1 MGRLLSSLLILGL
14 IVSGCAPRG
23 NNVPASVRDT
33 APMPE
38 QPQIRQ
44 AGNYEVIEGAT
55 QLQGMEVAFDKGT
68 SKVTLKGKIQLKT
81 LDSKKTLPLDVEL
94 QGTSTTQGFAVMK
107 PVGSV
112 GIADMQVAAKATCLG
127 VEADCSSNFIDI
139 YISYEDRIYHH
150 QVESVEDTMDMGE
163 EPKKAE
169 PKVGPSPG
177 QSTHEDEDDSFADE
191 DGDDGHDEMDTE
203 EGAGQYVG
211 DIGNDIEK
219 VLDNPKPK
227 TPAPKP
233 SPSPSP
239 SVTPK
244 SDEPKKETPKQD
256 PPKKDAP
263 KQEPPKKEDPKKDT
277 PKKDDPKKEA
287 PKAETPKADD
297 KSKDD
302 KKDDKKDDDKK
313 DDDKDIPV
321 VANPPKFD
329 LLAKLNQAIGTV
341 NAGSLERATDIL
353 GYQKAYPETN
363 LSILKP
369 DRKTHY
375 GTIEMAYLVAKLGK
389 YTKAIAPSHTLR
401 MGDVSKKNGG
411 RLGSH
416 KSHTNG
422 LDADIAYY
430 FKADKTMTNFASALK
445 GGKPIG
451 DWMMAQQWK
460 LFKYAVSSKFV
471 DRIFIHPTLKKSL
484 CTYAQNQG
492 EMDSA
497 LAKETLRRL
506 VSEVNHYNHFHM
518 RVKCSESQ
526 VRCRQMADP
535 KPGTGC

>member
-14 IVSGCAPRG
+14 FVSGCGPRG
-23 NNVPASVRDT
+23 SGFPASVRDT

-38 QPQIRQ
+38 SPQIRE

-55 QLQGMEVAFDKGT
+55 KLQGMDVSFDKGT
-68 SKVTLKGKIQLKT
+68 SKITLQGKLQLKT
-81 LDSKKTLPLDVEL
+81 LDSKKTIPLDVQL
-94 QGTSTTQGFAVMK
+94 QGTTDTAGFAIMK

-112 GIADMQVAAKATCLG
+112 GVADLQIAAKATCLG
-127 VEADCSSNFIDI
+127 VEGDCSSNFIDI

-169 PKVGPSPG
+169 PKVAPSPG
-177 QSTHEDEDDSFADE
+177 QTPAEEEDDSFADE
-191 DGDDGHDEMDTE
+191 DGDDGHDEMDVE

-233 SPSPSP
+233 SPSASP
-239 SVTPK
+239 KAEEPKKETPK
-244 SDEPKKETPKQD
+244 QDTPKKETPKQD
-256 PPKKDAP
+256 PPKK
-263 KQEPPKKEDPKKDT
+263 EDPKKEEPKKEEPKKET
-277 PKKDDPKKEA
+277 PKKDEPKK
-287 PKAETPKADD
+287 ETPKADD
-297 KSKDD
+297 KDKDD
-302 KKDDKKDDDKK
+302 KKDDNKK

-321 VANPPKFD
+321 AANPPKFN
-329 LLAKLNQAIGTV
+329 LLAKLDQAIGTV
-341 NAGSLERATDIL
+341 NAGRLERATDIL

-363 LSILKP
+363 LNILRP
-369 DRKTHY
+369 DRQTHY
-375 GTIEMAYLVAKLGK
+375 GTIEMAYLVAKMGK
-389 YTKAIAPSHTLR
+389 YTKAIAPSHALR
-401 MGDVSKKNGG
+401 MGDVSKKSGG
-411 RLGSH
+411 SLGSH

-430 FKADKTMTNFASALK
+430 FKADKTMTTFGSALK

-451 DWMMAQQWK
+451 DWMMAQQWR

-484 CTYAQNQG
+484 CSYAQSQG
-492 EMDSA
+492 EMSTD

-506 VSEVNHYNHFHM
+506 VPEVNHYNHFHM

>member
-33 APMPE
+33 APTPE

-68 SKVTLKGKIQLKT
+68 SKITLQGKIQLKT
-81 LDSKKTLPLDVEL
+81 LDSKKTLPIDIQL
-94 QGTSTTQGFAVMK
+94 QGTSDIQGFAVMK

-112 GIADMQVAAKATCLG
+112 GVADMQVAAKATCLG

-150 QVESVEDTMDMGE
+150 QVESVEDTMEMGE
-163 EPKKAE
+163 EPKQAE
-169 PKVGPSPG
+169 PKVTPSPG
-177 QSTHEDEDDSFADE
+177 QTAQEDDESFADE
-191 DGDDGHDEMDTE
+191 DGDDGHEEMDIE

-227 TPAPKP
+227 APAPKP
-233 SPSPSP
+233 APSASP
-239 SVTPK
+239 K
-244 SDEPKKETPKQD
+244 AEEPKKETPKQETPKQD
-256 PPKKDAP
+256 PPKKDTP
-263 KQEPPKKEDPKKDT
+263 KQDP
-277 PKKDDPKKEA
+277 PKKDDPKKVP
-287 PKAETPKADD
+287 PKKEEPKKDVPKADD
-297 KSKDD
+297 KAKDD

-313 DDDKDIPV
+313 ADDKEVPVV

-329 LLAKLNQAIGTV
+329 LVAKLNQAIGTV

-363 LSILKP
+363 LKILRP
-369 DRKTHY
+369 DRLTHF
-375 GTIEMAYLVAKLGK
+375 GTIEMAYLVAKMGK
-389 YTKAIAPSHTLR
+389 YTKAIAPAHPLR
-401 MGDVSKKNGG
+401 MGDISKKNGG
-411 RLGSH
+411 RLGAH

-492 EMDSA
+492 EMDSP

-526 VRCRQMADP
+526 IRCRQMADP